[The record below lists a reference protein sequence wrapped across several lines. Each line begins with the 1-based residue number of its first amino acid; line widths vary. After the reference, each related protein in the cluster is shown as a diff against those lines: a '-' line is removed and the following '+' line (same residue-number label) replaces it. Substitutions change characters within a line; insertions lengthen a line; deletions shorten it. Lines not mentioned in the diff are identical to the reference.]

1 MIATGVT
8 VGTVGH
14 CRALSGC
21 RTVGACGQS
30 QRLSHMTIR
39 RCRALPIPTPY
50 FANPYCD
57 SPLVSPHNDCPLIT
71 SQSHRSPIPPVRLST
86 HLHHCLICDSPPPT
100 VMLPSPHPPLQLST
114 VSPTSLPIP
123 SVTPHSTVPT
133 VLSHYTLPIFSY
145 STPFTLYTS
154 HTLSPLPT
162 GYSPTSQSP
171 LLSSSPSPRRIP
183 TPHSPLS

>member
-14 CRALSGC
+14 CRALGALSGC
-21 RTVGACGQS
+21 RAVGACGQS

-133 VLSHYTLPIFSY
+133 VLSHYVLPIFSY
-145 STPFTLYTS
+145 STHFTL
-154 HTLSPLPT
+154 HTLSPHSLQATLPLHN
-162 GYSPTSQSP
+162 PH
-171 LLSSSPSPRRIP
+171 SSPSPRRIP